1 MCPAPMT
8 PIRITTASSRPEHVR
23 GLWVFGWTFRVFCL
37 PETRSGGRG
46 WPGTFPERTGME
58 TPEPP
63 AGKPRSRFGFS
74 LVPRKV
80 RWIVF
85 SNAFGAIGFG
95 YITVFITAYFPEI
108 NVSTQVVGLLLGAL
122 GLAMVVSAAPLGV
135 YSDRRGRKGLPL
147 VGSVIL
153 PPAILVFAF

>member
-1 MCPAPMT
+1 MA
-8 PIRITTASSRPEHVR
+8 RN
-23 GLWVFGWTFRVFCL
+23 
-37 PETRSGGRG
+37 
-46 WPGTFPERTGME
+46 FPELSGME

-95 YITVFITAYFPEI
+95 YITVFITAYFREI
-108 NVSTQVVGLLLGAL
+108 GVSTQVVGLLLGAL
-122 GLAMVVSAAPLGV
+122 GLTMVVSTAPLGV
-135 YSDRRGRKGLPL
+135 SSDRLARKGLLL

-153 PPAILVFAF
+153 PPSILVFAFTTDVRWLVLSAVV